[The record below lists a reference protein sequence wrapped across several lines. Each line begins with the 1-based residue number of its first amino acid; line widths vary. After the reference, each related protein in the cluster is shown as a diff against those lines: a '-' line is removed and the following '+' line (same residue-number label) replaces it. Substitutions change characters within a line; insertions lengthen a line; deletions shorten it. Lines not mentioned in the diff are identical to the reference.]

1 MKRNLII
8 ENIQSKLNRLPDNQ
22 LQEMNDFADFL
33 LSKIDEKITVEGI
46 KKLIQNSKS
55 FEFLQEDEDLYT
67 VNDLKEKYK

>member
-1 MKRNLII
+1 MNRNLII
-8 ENIQSKLNRLPDNQ
+8 EKIQSKLIRLPDNQ

-46 KKLIQNSKS
+46 KKLVQNSKT
-55 FEFLQEDEDLYT
+55 FQFLLEDEDLYT